1 MTKGQ
6 LTQDAGRRQEQIENV
21 LALLSRSRRRLAHDT
36 TRVRQ
41 ARDRTGL
48 KDLLDPVLEDHRAI
62 CEDLEQAQELLRLF
76 WDAGQAARWRRGI

>member
-6 LTQDAGRRQEQIENV
+6 LSQEAGRRQEQVENV
-21 LALLSRSRRRLAHDT
+21 LALLSRSRRRLAHDM

-48 KDLLDPVLEDHRAI
+48 KDLLDPVLEDHRTI
-62 CEDLEQAQELLRLF
+62 SEDLEQAQKLLRQF
-76 WDAGQAARWRRGI
+76 WDDGQAARWKKSI